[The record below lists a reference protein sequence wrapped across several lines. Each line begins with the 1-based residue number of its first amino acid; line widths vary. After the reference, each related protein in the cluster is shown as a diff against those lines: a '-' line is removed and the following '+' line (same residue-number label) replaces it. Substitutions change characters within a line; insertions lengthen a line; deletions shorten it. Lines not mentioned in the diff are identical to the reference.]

1 MKHRADPQHQL
12 CMGGVGR
19 QWGRV
24 AHISLPWLGPLVLME
39 GYRNSLNSLQ
49 YLLPRMRMS
58 VPAPLIVL
66 GTCALVPPL
75 QPCLLL
81 LVGPQALLLS
91 DS

>member
-1 MKHRADPQHQL
+1 MKHRADPQYQL
-12 CMGGVGR
+12 CMGGVGG

-24 AHISLPWLGPLVLME
+24 AHISLPCLGPLVLLE
-39 GYRNSLNSLQ
+39 GYRNSLNLLQ
-49 YLLPRMRMS
+49 YLPPRMRMS
-58 VPAPLIVL
+58 VPAPLTVL

-81 LVGPQALLLS
+81 LDGPQALLLS